1 MQFRSATGAEMMV
14 AHCVWG
20 NHLWV
25 GLKGVRIVDDY
36 FRSEYVEE
44 LVNEWGFTR
53 PTGPVHS
60 GRPAFVSDSAADTS
74 FLFCPA
80 SAGVAQLVH
89 EIGHAVH
96 DRLYPASREWGHEQ
110 AEAFAL
116 LADVNAGRWRTLEP
130 SERASFAAHMRGCRN
145 NPGYERALRW
155 AFSLRK
161 LKLKDQMDEISRG

>member
-1 MQFRSATGAEMMV
+1 MKFRTASGSELLV

-20 NHLWV
+20 NALWK
-25 GLKGVRIVDDY
+25 GLKNVRIVDDY
-36 FRSEYVEE
+36 FGEQYVDT
-44 LVNEWGFTR
+44 LVNEWGYTR

-60 GRPAFVSDSAADTS
+60 GRPAFVSDTASTMA
-74 FLFCPA
+74 FLFCPQH
-80 SAGVAQLVH
+80 AGVAQLVH

-96 DRLYPASREWGHEQ
+96 DRVYPASREWGHEQ

-130 SERASFAAHMRGCRN
+130 VERASFHEHIRACRN
-145 NPGYERALRW
+145 NPHYVRPLRW

-161 LKLKDQMDEISRG
+161 LPLKEQMDAIAKG